1 MAVGNAILAR
11 HSRVTPS
18 LFSPLFKPAQLS
30 LHFFSSLLSV
40 SLARSL
46 SRTLNISPDSPFLSR
61 DSLGFD
67 PLSAEIEGFSL
78 ARPPGVSY
86 AAPPP
91 QLRGRS
97 DPWRKM
103 SNEVENGDV
112 EIRDVWASNLESE
125 IYVIRNIVDD
135 FPFIAMDTE
144 FPGVVIHDTGDF
156 QDLADSNY
164 QYVRANVDGL
174 HLLQLGLTFFNAA
187 GRLPTSPDSGR
198 PIVWQ
203 FNFRE
208 FDAGRDPFSARSIKF
223 LMKTGMDFKKNQEEG
238 VDAKLFAELFIPS
251 GTVLDDS
258 VYWVAFQ
265 SAFDFAYL
273 LKILTSKPLPETREG
288 FLEHLHEFFPVLYDI
303 KRVIHLNDNFHG
315 GLTSVA
321 TSLGVERVGIPHQA
335 GSDSFVTALV
345 FLKMRGHPFVG
356 SMENYVGL
364 VFGLDE
370 ETAQIFSKKS

>member
-1 MAVGNAILAR
+1 
-11 HSRVTPS
+11 
-18 LFSPLFKPAQLS
+18 
-30 LHFFSSLLSV
+30 
-40 SLARSL
+40 
-46 SRTLNISPDSPFLSR
+46 
-61 DSLGFD
+61 
-67 PLSAEIEGFSL
+67 
-78 ARPPGVSY
+78 
-86 AAPPP
+86 
-91 QLRGRS
+91 
-97 DPWRKM
+97 M

-164 QYVRANVDGL
+164 QYVRANVDRL

-198 PIVWQ
+198 PI
-203 FNFRE
+203 
-208 FDAGRDPFSARSIKF
+208 
-223 LMKTGMDFKKNQEEG
+223 TGMDFKKNQEEG

-356 SMENYVGL
+356 SMKNYVGL
-364 VFGLDE
+364 VFGLDA